1 MGDEHIF
8 KFLISKKKTEHL
20 IKNRYIVTKR
30 SFIEKLKKTNNIN
43 SKITIYSKIVIE
55 KNKKSLFA
63 VPSTNEIPIFLL
75 FVKILA
81 NFIKIYLLLLT
92 LRICVLW
99 LPKLSFRELDSKPLI
114 LLRQTEPFLK
124 LFS

>member
-1 MGDEHIF
+1 MGSIDKYIF
-8 KFLISKKKTEHL
+8 KFLISEKKTKHF
-20 IKNRYIVTKR
+20 IKNRYIVTKT
-30 SFIEKLKKTNNIN
+30 SLSEKLKKTNNIN

-55 KNKKSLFA
+55 
-63 VPSTNEIPIFLL
+63 
-75 FVKILA
+75 KILA

-114 LLRQTEPFLK
+114 LLRQLTEPFLK
-124 LFS
+124 LFSGLIPPVGSGLDLSI